1 MNKIVRPLEVVAAD
15 FQALQKVLDKVL
27 TSELESFQGLS
38 GQYGLYE
45 DVDALI
51 GRMRNVSA
59 QAAHELTEL
68 RDGAFEDSALWS
80 ASRRVEL
87 LDSMLEQLDRFVQ
100 VADGRGATLTSGDLL
115 KKLQGWIKLMR
126 EWLAG
131 VRRQLAAIAG
141 EE

>member
-1 MNKIVRPLEVVAAD
+1 MNDIVRPLEVVAAD
-15 FQALQKVLDKVL
+15 FAALQRVLDKVL
-27 TSELESFQGLS
+27 STEMESFQGLS

-45 DVDALI
+45 DVDALM
-51 GRMRNVSA
+51 GRMRNVAA
-59 QAAHELTEL
+59 QASKELNEL
-68 RDGAFEDSALWS
+68 RDGAFEDSALWA

-100 VADGRGATLTSGDLL
+100 VADARGATLTSGDLL
-115 KKLQGWIKLMR
+115 KKLQGWIKIMR

-131 VRRQLAAIAG
+131 TRKQLAAIAG

>member
-1 MNKIVRPLEVVAAD
+1 MNAIVRPLEVVAAD
-15 FQALQKVLDKVL
+15 YAALQKVLDKVL
-27 TSELESFQGLS
+27 STEMESFQGLS

-45 DVDALI
+45 DVDALM
-51 GRMRNVSA
+51 GRMRNVAA
-59 QAAHELTEL
+59 QAGRELDEL

-87 LDSMLEQLDRFVQ
+87 VDAMLEQLDRFVQ

-115 KKLQGWIKLMR
+115 KKLQGWIKIMR

-131 VRRQLAAIAG
+131 VRKQLAAIAG

>member
-1 MNKIVRPLEVVAAD
+1 MNDIVRPLEVVAAD
-15 FQALQKVLDKVL
+15 FAALQRVLDKVL
-27 TSELESFQGLS
+27 STEMESFQGLS

-45 DVDALI
+45 DVDALM
-51 GRMRNVSA
+51 GRMRNVAA
-59 QAAHELTEL
+59 QASKELNEL

-87 LDSMLEQLDRFVQ
+87 LDSMMEQLDRFVQ

-115 KKLQGWIKLMR
+115 KKLQGWIRIMR

-131 VRRQLAAIAG
+131 IRRQLASIAG

>member
-15 FQALQKVLDKVL
+15 FGALQKVLDKVL
-27 TSELESFQGLS
+27 GSELESFQGLS

-45 DVDALI
+45 DVDALV
-51 GRMRNVSA
+51 GRMRNVST

-131 VRRQLAAIAG
+131 IRRQLAAIAG

>member
-15 FQALQKVLDKVL
+15 FAGLQKVLDKVF
-27 TSELESFQGLS
+27 TTEMESFQGLS
-38 GQYGLYE
+38 GQYGLFE

-51 GRMRNVSA
+51 GRMRSVAA
-59 QAAHELTEL
+59 QAAHELNEL

-100 VADGRGATLTSGDLL
+100 VADARGATLTSGDLL
-115 KKLQGWIKLMR
+115 KKLQGWIKIMR

-131 VRRQLAAIAG
+131 TRKQLAAIAG

>member
-1 MNKIVRPLEVVAAD
+1 MNDIVRPLEVAAAD
-15 FQALQKVLDKVL
+15 FAGFQKVLDKVFG
-27 TSELESFQGLS
+27 TELESFQGLS
-38 GQYGLYE
+38 GQYGLFE
-45 DVDALI
+45 DVDALMA
-51 GRMRNVSA
+51 RMRKVSA
-59 QAAHELTEL
+59 QAAQELNDL

-100 VADGRGATLTSGDLL
+100 VADARGATLTSGDLL
-115 KKLQGWIKLMR
+115 TKLKGWLKILR

-131 VRRQLAAIAG
+131 LRKQLAAIAG

>member
-1 MNKIVRPLEVVAAD
+1 MNQIVRPLEVAAAD
-15 FQALQKVLDKVL
+15 FLGFQKVLDKVF
-27 TSELESFQGLS
+27 TTELESFQGLS
-38 GQYGLYE
+38 GQYGLFE
-45 DVDALI
+45 DVDALM

-59 QAAHELTEL
+59 QAAMELNEL

-87 LDSMLEQLDRFVQ
+87 LDSMLEQLDRFAQ
-100 VADGRGATLTSGDLL
+100 VADARGATLTSGDLL
-115 KKLQGWIKLMR
+115 QKLRAWLKILR

-131 VRRQLAAIAG
+131 LRKQLAAIAG

>member
-15 FQALQKVLDKVL
+15 FGALQKVLEKVL
-27 TSELESFQGLS
+27 GSELESFQGLS

-45 DVDALI
+45 DVGALVE
-51 GRMRNVSA
+51 RMRNVST

>member
-1 MNKIVRPLEVVAAD
+1 MNAIVRPLEVVAAD
-15 FQALQKVLDKVL
+15 YAALQKVLDKVL
-27 TSELESFQGLS
+27 STEMESFQGLS

-45 DVDALI
+45 DVDALM
-51 GRMRNVSA
+51 GRMRNVAA
-59 QAAHELTEL
+59 QAGHELDEL

-87 LDSMLEQLDRFVQ
+87 VDSMLEQLDRFVQ

-115 KKLQGWIKLMR
+115 KKLQGWIKIMR
-126 EWLAG
+126 DWLAG
-131 VRRQLAAIAG
+131 VRKQLAAIAG

>member
-1 MNKIVRPLEVVAAD
+1 MNEIVRPLEVAAAD
-15 FQALQKVLDKVL
+15 FSGFQKVLDKVF
-27 TSELESFQGLS
+27 TSELESFQGMS
-38 GQYGLYE
+38 GQYGLFE
-45 DVDALI
+45 DVDALT
-51 GRMRNVSA
+51 GRMRKISA
-59 QAAHELTEL
+59 QAARELNDL

-100 VADGRGATLTSGDLL
+100 VADARGATLTSGDLL
-115 KKLQGWIKLMR
+115 QKLRGWIKILR

-131 VRRQLAAIAG
+131 LRKQLAAIAG